1 LQFPSQAIS
10 ILFTFDQVKGMR
22 TIDRSAFTCSAGHI
36 RATSFLAPLLG
47 MLLLCGCVATG
58 PAVSKTDVGNL
69 EINVKAPQSVDV
81 RYARI
86 YVDDI
91 FIGNVSATMPVLH
104 LKKGKRLVRVEMDG
118 MKTYRE
124 TIEILGEPNHQVL
137 NVMLAQ

>member
-1 LQFPSQAIS
+1 
-10 ILFTFDQVKGMR
+10 
-22 TIDRSAFTCSAGHI
+22 
-36 RATSFLAPLLG
+36 

>member
-1 LQFPSQAIS
+1 
-10 ILFTFDQVKGMR
+10 M
-22 TIDRSAFTCSAGHI
+22 
-36 RATSFLAPLLG
+36 
-47 MLLLCGCVATG
+47 
-58 PAVSKTDVGNL
+58 GNL
-69 EINVKAPQSVDV
+69 EINIKAPQSVDV

-124 TIEILGEPNHQVL
+124 AIEILGEPNHQVL
-137 NVMLAQ
+137 NVMLTQ